1 MRSRWHISAAA
12 ACVMRKRLA
21 LSLFFSLLAA
31 MPYAHSQTSTGDS
44 SQGQSTDCSDPQNAG
59 SAACGADLSQQGQ
72 FGLGNYGQAGNLGQ
86 AGERNVP
93 SGAPL
98 NTRTYSDLGNATTT
112 PNPNR
117 NLQPTTVPAPPEQLT
132 EFQKFVAGT
141 TGEVLPIFG
150 ASLFRN
156 VPSTFA
162 PVEQIPVTPDYIIG
176 PDDELRI
183 RIWGQVNFNANV
195 RVDRSGSV
203 YLPEVGAVHVAGL
216 PFSALDQHLRTE
228 IGRVYRNFDLTVDAG
243 QLRSIQIFVVGQAR
257 RPGSYT
263 VSSLSSLVNALFSS
277 GGPSTQGSLRHILL
291 KRQGKTITDF
301 DLYDLLVNG
310 DKSKDAQLL
319 PGDVIF
325 IPPTGPQVA
334 LTGSVRHPA
343 IYELHD
349 DGTTLQQLLADA
361 GGASTTASD
370 SRISI
375 ERTLNHQSR
384 EAMEVAFDM
393 AGLGTTLRDGDVL
406 RVLSIVPRYKKTVT
420 LRGNTANP
428 GHFAWHE
435 GMKLS
440 DLIPDR
446 DALITRDYYWRRAQ
460 LGLPT
465 PEFQPYV
472 SGPVQFQPSN
482 PIDLQSQQAYQQW
495 QMQNR
500 VQRLPNGQYV
510 FTTPSGQQ
518 GQNSSTSNPQKSPVN
533 QYPYAQGNVYLQ
545 GEQQYTILPPANGQ
559 QQQQQ
564 QQQPTDVTGTSA
576 PGTLGQQ
583 QYPDQIPSTNG
594 VLNPSQ
600 IASSGSL
607 AGRQAQV
614 ITQNTE
620 AAVRKNDVK
629 LSAPEIDWNYA
640 VIDRTDPVT
649 LKTTLIPFNLGKL
662 IMEHDPAQNLEL
674 QPDDV
679 ITVFSQADIRVPL
692 DQQTKFVRLE
702 GEFVNAGIYSVGP
715 NETLRQV
722 IIRAGGLAP
731 DAYLYGSEFHRES
744 TRVLQQQRI
753 DEYVQGLELEI
764 QRGAIAGVAS
774 SVSAQ
779 DVASANAAS
788 TASRELLYRLR
799 QLRATGRIVLQQ
811 VSPQSTSID
820 DLPDLSLE
828 DGDVFTVPPTPATV
842 NVVGAVYDQNSFMFV
857 PNRRVGDYL
866 KNAGGPGRDA
876 DKKHIFIIR
885 ADGSVVSKT
894 TPSGVWGNTFEASRM
909 NPGDTVVVPEK
920 TFRPTALRGLLDWS
934 QLFSQVALGVA
945 AISVI

>member
-1 MRSRWHISAAA
+1 
-12 ACVMRKRLA
+12 MRKRLA

-31 MPYAHSQTSTGDS
+31 MPYAHSQTSSSDS
-44 SQGQSTDCSDPQNAG
+44 SQGQNTDCSDPLNAMS
-59 SAACGADLSQQGQ
+59 SACSSDLSQQGQ
-72 FGLGNYGQAGNLGQ
+72 YGLGNYGQTGIGQ
-86 AGERNVP
+86 SGDRNVP
-93 SGAPL
+93 SGAPF
-98 NTRTYSDLGNATTT
+98 NTRTYSDLGNPTTANQ
-112 PNPNR
+112 NPNR
-117 NLQPTTVPAPPEQLT
+117 NLQPTTIPAPPEPLT
-132 EFQKFVAGT
+132 DFQKFVAGT

-183 RIWGQVNFNANV
+183 RVWGQVNFNADV

-203 YLPEVGAVHVAGL
+203 YLPQVGAIHVAGL
-216 PFSALDQHLRTE
+216 PFSALDQHLRSE

-243 QLRSIQIFVVGQAR
+243 QLRSIQVFVVGQAR

-291 KRQGKTITDF
+291 KRQGKTVTDF

-325 IPPTGPQVA
+325 IPPAGPQVA

-343 IYELHD
+343 IYELRD

-375 ERTLNHQSR
+375 ERIQNRQAR
-384 EAMEVAFDM
+384 EAMEVAFDPT
-393 AGLGTTLRDGDVL
+393 GLATTLRDGDVL

-446 DALITRDYYWRRAQ
+446 DSLVTRDYYWRRAQ

-465 PEFQPYV
+465 PEFQAYV
-472 SGPVQFQPSN
+472 AGPVQFQPSN

-510 FTTPSGQQ
+510 FVTPSGTQDQ
-518 GQNSSTSNPQKSPVN
+518 TGGSASNQQKSVVN

-545 GEQQYTILPPANGQ
+545 GEQQYTILPPTNGQ
-559 QQQQQ
+559 QQ
-564 QQQPTDVTGTSA
+564 PTGTSV
-576 PGTLGQQ
+576 PSTLGQPQ
-583 QYPDQIPSTNG
+583 SPDQTSSTNG

-600 IASSGSL
+600 MASSGSL
-607 AGRQAQV
+607 AGRQVQIV
-614 ITQNTE
+614 TQNT
-620 AAVRKNDVK
+620 AAAIRKNDVK

-662 IMEHDPAQNLEL
+662 IQDHDPAQNLEL

-679 ITVFSQADIRVPL
+679 ITIFSQADIRVPL
-692 DQQTKFVRLE
+692 DQQTKFIRLE
-702 GEFVNAGIYSVGP
+702 GEFVNSGIYSVRPG
-715 NETLRQV
+715 ETLRQV
-722 IIRAGGLAP
+722 ILRAGGLAP
-731 DAYLYGSEFHRES
+731 NAYLYGSEFNRES

-753 DEYVQGLELEI
+753 DEYVQNLELEI

-788 TASRELLYRLR
+788 TSSRELLYRLH
-799 QLRATGRIVLQQ
+799 QLRATGRIVLQ
-811 VSPQSTSID
+811 VNPNSSGIG
-820 DLPDLSLE
+820 DLPDLALE

-842 NVVGAVYDQNSFMFV
+842 NVVGAVYDQNSFMYL
-857 PNRRVGDYL
+857 PNHRVGDYL
-866 KNAGGPGRDA
+866 KTAGGPGRDA
-876 DKKHIFIIR
+876 DKKHMFIIR
-885 ADGSVVSKT
+885 ADGSVISRT
-894 TPSGVWGNTFEASRM
+894 TTSGVWGNTFEAARM

-920 TFRPTALRGLLDWS
+920 TFRPTALRGFLDWS

>member
-1 MRSRWHISAAA
+1 
-12 ACVMRKRLA
+12 MRKRLA
-21 LSLFFSLLAA
+21 LLFFFPLLAA
-31 MPYAHSQTSTGDS
+31 MPYAHSQTTS
-44 SQGQSTDCSDPQNAG
+44 SDPTQQQQSTDCSDPLNAMSASCG
-59 SAACGADLSQQGQ
+59 SDLSQQGQ
-72 FGLGNYGQAGNLGQ
+72 YGLGNYGQSGQ
-86 AGERNVP
+86 TGERNVP
-93 SGAPL
+93 AGAPL
-98 NTRTYSDLGNATTT
+98 NTRTYTDLGTPTTT
-112 PNPNR
+112 QNGNR
-117 NLQPTTVPAPPEQLT
+117 NLQPTTVPAPPEPLT

-183 RIWGQVNFNANV
+183 HIWGQVNFNANV

-203 YLPEVGAVHVAGL
+203 YLPQVGAIHVSGL

-277 GGPSTQGSLRHILL
+277 GGPSTQGSLRHILV

-301 DLYDLLVNG
+301 DLYDLLING
-310 DKSKDAQLL
+310 DKSKDVQLL

-325 IPPTGPQVA
+325 IPPAGLQVA
-334 LTGSVRHPA
+334 LTGSVRNPA
-343 IYELHD
+343 IYELRD
-349 DGTTLQQLLADA
+349 ASTTLQQLLTDA

-370 SRISI
+370 SRITI
-375 ERTLNHQSR
+375 ERTQNHQSR
-384 EAMEVAFDM
+384 EAMEVAFDT
-393 AGLGTTLRDGDVL
+393 AGLATTLHDGDVL
-406 RVLSIVPRYKKTVT
+406 RVLSIVPRYQKTIT

-472 SGPVQFQPSN
+472 SGPVQYQPSG
-482 PIDLQSQQAYQQW
+482 PIDLQSRQSYQQW
-495 QMQNR
+495 QLQNR
-500 VQRLPNGQYV
+500 MQKLPNGQWV
-510 FTTPSGQQ
+510 FINPDGSTTPAGQTGAQ
-518 GQNSSTSNPQKSPVN
+518 QKSQAN

-545 GEQQYTILPPANGQ
+545 GDQQYGILLPSNG
-559 QQQQQ
+559 QQ
-564 QQQPTDVTGTSA
+564 QQQPTDLGSVSGAGAQVQTQPQYPGQIQSSA
-576 PGTLGQQ
+576 PNT
-583 QYPDQIPSTNG
+583 
-594 VLNPSQ
+594 LNPSQ
-600 IASSGSL
+600 QASSASL
-607 AGRQAQV
+607 AGRQAQI

-620 AAVRKNDVK
+620 SAIRKNDVK

-649 LKTTLIPFNLGKL
+649 LKTSLIPFNLGKL
-662 IMEHDPAQNLEL
+662 VLEHDPSQNLTL
-674 QPDDV
+674 QPGDV
-679 ITVFSQADIRVPL
+679 VTVFSQADIRVPIA
-692 DQQTKFVRLE
+692 QQTKFVRLE
-702 GEFVNAGIYSVGP
+702 GEFVNSGIYSVLPG
-715 NETLRQV
+715 ETLHDL
-722 IIRAGGLAP
+722 IDRAGGLTP
-731 DAYLYGSEFHRES
+731 GAYLYGSEFTRES

-753 DEYVQGLELEI
+753 DEYVQNLELEI

-788 TASRELLYRLR
+788 VSSRELLYRLH
-799 QLRATGRIVLQQ
+799 QIRATGRIVMHLN
-811 VSPQSTSID
+811 PDSTGVDS
-820 DLPDLSLE
+820 LPNLSLE
-828 DGDVFTVPPTPATV
+828 DGDSFTVPPVPATV
-842 NVVGAVYDQNSFMFV
+842 NVVGAVYDQNSFMFTA
-857 PNRRVGDYL
+857 NRRVGDYL
-866 KNAGGPGRDA
+866 KVAGGPGRDA
-876 DKKHIFIIR
+876 DKKHMFIIR
-885 ADGSVVSKT
+885 ADGSVISRT
-894 TPSGVWGNTFEASRM
+894 TANGLWGNTFEAARM

-934 QLFSQVALGVA
+934 QLFSQLALGVA
-945 AISVI
+945 AVSVI

>member
-1 MRSRWHISAAA
+1 
-12 ACVMRKRLA
+12 MRKRLA
-21 LSLFFSLLAA
+21 LSIFLLLLAA
-31 MPYAHSQTSTGDS
+31 MPYAHSQTTTPGDS
-44 SQGQSTDCSDPQNAG
+44 TQGQSTDCSDPLNAM
-59 SAACGADLSQQGQ
+59 SSACGSDLSQQGQ
-72 FGLGNYGQAGNLGQ
+72 YGLGNYGQTGNYGQ
-86 AGERNVP
+86 SGERNVP
-93 SGAPL
+93 AGAPL
-98 NTRTYSDLGNATTT
+98 NTGTYTDLGNGTGA
-112 PNPNR
+112 NANR
-117 NLQPTTVPAPPEQLT
+117 NLQQPYTVPAPPEQLT

-150 ASLFRN
+150 ANLFRN

-162 PVEQIPVTPDYIIG
+162 PVQNIPVTPDYIIG

-183 RIWGQVNFNANV
+183 RIWGQVNFNADV
-195 RVDRSGSV
+195 RVDRSGTI
-203 YLPEVGAVHVAGL
+203 YLPQVGAIHVAGL
-216 PFSALDQHLRTE
+216 PFSALDKQLRSE
-228 IGRVYRNFDLTVDAG
+228 IGRVFRNFDLTVDAG

-263 VSSLSSLVNALFSS
+263 VSSLSTLVNALFSS

-301 DLYDLLVNG
+301 DLYDLLLNG
-310 DKSKDAQLL
+310 DKSKDTQLL

-343 IYELHD
+343 IYELRD
-349 DGTTLQQLLADA
+349 ESTTLQQLLTDA

-375 ERTLNHQSR
+375 ERIQNHQAR
-384 EAMEVAFDM
+384 EAMEVAFDT
-393 AGLGTTLRDGDVL
+393 AGLGTTLHDGDLL

-446 DALITRDYYWRRAQ
+446 DSLVTRDYYWRRAQ

-472 SGPVQFQPSN
+472 AGPVQFQPSN

-510 FTTPSGQQ
+510 FVTPSQTQ
-518 GQNSSTSNPQKSPVN
+518 GQPGSPSSPQKSPVN

-545 GEQQYTILPPANGQ
+545 GDQQYTILPPANGQ
-559 QQQQQ
+559 QQQT
-564 QQQPTDVTGTSA
+564 TDMSGTSA

-583 QYPDQIPSTNG
+583 QSSDQTSSTNG
-594 VLNPSQ
+594 VLSPSQ
-600 IASSGSL
+600 MASSGSL
-607 AGRQAQV
+607 AGRQTRIV
-614 ITQNTE
+614 TQNTE

-662 IMEHDPAQNLEL
+662 ILEHDPSQNLEL

-692 DQQTKFVRLE
+692 AQQTKFVRLE
-702 GEFVNAGIYSVGP
+702 GEFVNSGIYSVRPG
-715 NETLRQV
+715 ETLHQV
-722 IIRAGGLAP
+722 IARAGGLTP
-731 DAYLYGSEFHRES
+731 IAYLYGSEFTRES

-753 DEYVQGLELEI
+753 DEYVQNLELEI

-788 TASRELLYRLR
+788 TSSTELLNRLH
-799 QLRATGRIVLQQ
+799 QLRATGRIVLQ
-811 VSPQSTSID
+811 VSPNSTGID

-828 DGDVFTVPPTPATV
+828 DGDSFTVPPTPATV
-842 NVVGAVYDQNSFMFV
+842 NVVGAVYDQNSFMFI

-866 KNAGGPGRDA
+866 KTAGGPGRDA
-876 DKKHIFIIR
+876 DKKHMFIIR
-885 ADGSVVSKT
+885 ADGSVISKT
-894 TPSGVWGNTFEASRM
+894 TASGVWGNTFESARM
-909 NPGDTVVVPEK
+909 NPGDTVIVPEK

-934 QLFSQVALGVA
+934 QLFSQLALGVA

>member
-1 MRSRWHISAAA
+1 
-12 ACVMRKRLA
+12 MRKRLA

-31 MPYAHSQTSTGDS
+31 MPYAHSQTSSSDS
-44 SQGQSTDCSDPQNAG
+44 SQGQNTDCSDPLNAMS
-59 SAACGADLSQQGQ
+59 SACSSDLSQQGQ
-72 FGLGNYGQAGNLGQ
+72 YGLGNYGQTGIGQ
-86 AGERNVP
+86 SGDRNVP
-93 SGAPL
+93 SGAPF
-98 NTRTYSDLGNATTT
+98 NTRTYSDLGNPTTANQ
-112 PNPNR
+112 NPNR
-117 NLQPTTVPAPPEQLT
+117 NLQPTTIPAPPEPLT
-132 EFQKFVAGT
+132 DFQKFVAGT

-183 RIWGQVNFNANV
+183 RVWGQVNFNADV

-203 YLPEVGAVHVAGL
+203 YLPQVGAIHVAGL
-216 PFSALDQHLRTE
+216 PFSALDQHLRSE

-243 QLRSIQIFVVGQAR
+243 QLRSIQVFVVGQAR

-291 KRQGKTITDF
+291 KRQGKTVTDF

-325 IPPTGPQVA
+325 ILPAGPQVA
-334 LTGSVRHPA
+334 WTGSVRHPA
-343 IYELHD
+343 IYELRD

-375 ERTLNHQSR
+375 ERIQNRQAR
-384 EAMEVAFDM
+384 EAMEVAFDPT
-393 AGLGTTLRDGDVL
+393 GLATTLRDGDVL

-446 DALITRDYYWRRAQ
+446 DSLVTRDYYWRRAQ

-465 PEFQPYV
+465 PEFQAYV
-472 SGPVQFQPSN
+472 AGPVQFQPSN

-510 FTTPSGQQ
+510 FVTPSGTQDQ
-518 GQNSSTSNPQKSPVN
+518 TGGSASNQQKSVVN

-545 GEQQYTILPPANGQ
+545 GEQQYTILPPTNGQ
-559 QQQQQ
+559 QQ
-564 QQQPTDVTGTSA
+564 PTGTSV
-576 PGTLGQQ
+576 PSTLGQPQ
-583 QYPDQIPSTNG
+583 SPDQTSSTNG

-600 IASSGSL
+600 MASSGSL
-607 AGRQAQV
+607 AGRQVQIV
-614 ITQNTE
+614 TQNT
-620 AAVRKNDVK
+620 AAAIRKNDVK

-662 IMEHDPAQNLEL
+662 IQDHDPAQNLEL

-679 ITVFSQADIRVPL
+679 ITIFSQADIRVPL
-692 DQQTKFVRLE
+692 DQQTKFIRLE
-702 GEFVNAGIYSVGP
+702 GEFVNSGIYSVRPG
-715 NETLRQV
+715 ETLRQV
-722 IIRAGGLAP
+722 ILRAGGLAP
-731 DAYLYGSEFHRES
+731 NAYLYGSEFNRES

-753 DEYVQGLELEI
+753 DEYVQNLELEI

-788 TASRELLYRLR
+788 TSSRELLYRLH
-799 QLRATGRIVLQQ
+799 QLRATGRIVLQ
-811 VSPQSTSID
+811 VNPNSSGIG
-820 DLPDLSLE
+820 DLPDLALE

-842 NVVGAVYDQNSFMFV
+842 NVVGAVYDQNSFMYL
-857 PNRRVGDYL
+857 PNHRVGDYL
-866 KNAGGPGRDA
+866 KTAGGPGRDA
-876 DKKHIFIIR
+876 DKKHMFIIR
-885 ADGSVVSKT
+885 ADGSVISRT
-894 TPSGVWGNTFEASRM
+894 TTSGVWGNTFEAARM

-920 TFRPTALRGLLDWS
+920 TFRPTALRGFLDWS

>member
-1 MRSRWHISAAA
+1 
-12 ACVMRKRLA
+12 MRKRLA
-21 LSLFFSLLAA
+21 LSFFLSLLAA
-31 MPYAHSQTSTGDS
+31 MPYAFSQSSSMTGTT
-44 SQGQSTDCSDPQNAG
+44 GQSQSSDCSDPMNAMSPSCSSDQSG
-59 SAACGADLSQQGQ
+59 QYGLNNYAPAGVTGQG
-72 FGLGNYGQAGNLGQ
+72 
-86 AGERNVP
+86 GESNVP
-93 SGAPL
+93 PGAML
-98 NTRTYSDLGNATTT
+98 NTRNYSDLGTSTNGLNKNY
-112 PNPNR
+112 NPY
-117 NLQPTTVPAPPEQLT
+117 PSTVPAPPEQLT

-150 ASLFRN
+150 ADLFRN

-162 PVEQIPVTPDYIIG
+162 PVEQIPVTPDYIVG

-183 RIWGQVNFNANV
+183 RVWGQVNFNADV

-203 YLPEVGAVHVAGL
+203 YLPQVGAIHVAGL
-216 PFSALDQHLRTE
+216 KFSELEPHIRTE

-243 QLRSIQIFVVGQAR
+243 QLRSIQVFVVGQAR

-263 VSSLSSLVNALFSS
+263 ISSLSTLVNALFAS

-291 KRQGKTITDF
+291 KRGGNTVTDF

-325 IPPTGPQVA
+325 IPPAGPQVA

-343 IYELHD
+343 IYELRD
-349 DGTTLQQLLADA
+349 DNTTLRQLLADA

-375 ERTLNHQSR
+375 ERIQEHHAR
-384 EAMEVAFDM
+384 EAMEVAFD
-393 AGLGTTLRDGDVL
+393 ATGLGTTLRDGDVL
-406 RVLSIVPRYKKTVT
+406 RVLSVVPRYQKTIT

-472 SGPVQFQPSN
+472 AGPVQYQPSQA
-482 PIDLQSQQAYQQW
+482 IDLQSRQAYQQW

-510 FTTPSGQQ
+510 FVNPDQNQPGQSP
-518 GQNSSTSNPQKSPVN
+518 GPNKSAVN
-533 QYPYAQGNVYLQ
+533 EYPYAQGNVYLQ
-545 GEQQYTILPPANGQ
+545 GDQQYTILPPANGQ
-559 QQQQQ
+559 QPQQSDANGANGTTVLG
-564 QQQPTDVTGTSA
+564 QQPTLNS
-576 PGTLGQQ
+576 P
-583 QYPDQIPSTNG
+583 YSSTQPG

-600 IASSGSL
+600 LASSGSL
-607 AGRQAQV
+607 AGRQAQIV
-614 ITQNTE
+614 TENTA

-640 VIDRTDPVT
+640 VIERMDPVT
-649 LKTTLIPFNLGKL
+649 LKTSLIPFNLGKL
-662 IMEHDPAQNLEL
+662 VMEHDPSQNLPL
-674 QPDDV
+674 QPGDV
-679 ITVFSQADIRVPL
+679 VTVFSQADIRVPVT
-692 DQQTKFVRLE
+692 QQTKFVRLE
-702 GEFVNAGIYSVGP
+702 GEFVNAGIYSVEPG
-715 NETLRQV
+715 ETLRHLV
-722 IIRAGGLAP
+722 ARAGGFAP
-731 DAYLYGSEFHRES
+731 NAYLYGSEFTRES

-753 DEYVQGLELEI
+753 DEYVQSLELDI

-779 DVASANAAS
+779 DVASANAAATS
-788 TASRELLYRLR
+788 SRELLNRLH
-799 QLRATGRIVLQQ
+799 QLRATGRIVLQIKPD
-811 VSPQSTSID
+811 SAGLDSI
-820 DLPDLSLE
+820 PDVSLE
-828 DGDVFTVPPTPATV
+828 DGDVFTVPPRPATV
-842 NVVGAVYDQNSFMFV
+842 NVVGAVYDQNSFMYA
-857 PNRRVGDYL
+857 PKRRVGDYL
-866 KNAGGPGRDA
+866 KMAGGPGRDA

-894 TPSGVWGNTFEASRM
+894 TTNGVWGNNFEAAQM
-909 NPGDTVVVPEK
+909 NPGDTVIVPEK

-934 QLFSQVALGVA
+934 QLFSQLALGVA

>member
-1 MRSRWHISAAA
+1 M
-12 ACVMRKRLA
+12 
-21 LSLFFSLLAA
+21 
-31 MPYAHSQTSTGDS
+31 TGTT
-44 SQGQSTDCSDPQNAG
+44 GQSQSSDCSDPMNAMSPSCSSDQSG
-59 SAACGADLSQQGQ
+59 QYGLNNYAPAGVTGQG
-72 FGLGNYGQAGNLGQ
+72 
-86 AGERNVP
+86 GESNVP
-93 SGAPL
+93 PGAML
-98 NTRTYSDLGNATTT
+98 NTRNYSDLGTSTNGLNKNY
-112 PNPNR
+112 NPY
-117 NLQPTTVPAPPEQLT
+117 PSTVPAPPEQLT

-150 ASLFRN
+150 ADLFRN

-162 PVEQIPVTPDYIIG
+162 PVEQIPVTPDYIVG

-183 RIWGQVNFNANV
+183 RVWGQVNFNADV

-203 YLPEVGAVHVAGL
+203 YLPQVGAIHVAGL
-216 PFSALDQHLRTE
+216 KFSELEPHIRTE

-243 QLRSIQIFVVGQAR
+243 QLRSIQVFVVGQAR

-263 VSSLSSLVNALFSS
+263 ISSLSTLVNALFAS

-291 KRQGKTITDF
+291 KRGGNTVTDF

-325 IPPTGPQVA
+325 IPPAGPQVA

-343 IYELHD
+343 IYELRD
-349 DGTTLQQLLADA
+349 DNTTLRQLLADA

-375 ERTLNHQSR
+375 ERIQEHHAR
-384 EAMEVAFDM
+384 EAMEVAFD
-393 AGLGTTLRDGDVL
+393 ATGLGTTLRDGDVL
-406 RVLSIVPRYKKTVT
+406 RVLSVVPRYQKTIT

-472 SGPVQFQPSN
+472 AGPVQYQPSQA
-482 PIDLQSQQAYQQW
+482 IDLQSRQAYQQW

-510 FTTPSGQQ
+510 FVNPDQNQPGGLSA
-518 GQNSSTSNPQKSPVN
+518 GQNKSAVN
-533 QYPYAQGNVYLQ
+533 EYPYAQGNVYLQ
-545 GEQQYTILPPANGQ
+545 GDQQYTILPPANGQ
-559 QQQQQ
+559 QPQQSDANGANGTTVLG
-564 QQQPTDVTGTSA
+564 QQPTLNS
-576 PGTLGQQ
+576 P
-583 QYPDQIPSTNG
+583 YSSTQPG

-600 IASSGSL
+600 LASSGSL
-607 AGRQAQV
+607 AGRQAQIV
-614 ITQNTE
+614 TENTA

-640 VIDRTDPVT
+640 VIERMDPVT
-649 LKTTLIPFNLGKL
+649 LKTSLIPFNLGKL
-662 IMEHDPAQNLEL
+662 VMEHDPSQNLPL
-674 QPDDV
+674 QPGDV
-679 ITVFSQADIRVPL
+679 VTVFSQADIRVPVT
-692 DQQTKFVRLE
+692 QQTKFVRLE
-702 GEFVNAGIYSVGP
+702 GEFVNAGIYSVEPG
-715 NETLRQV
+715 ETLRHLV
-722 IIRAGGLAP
+722 ARAGGFAP
-731 DAYLYGSEFHRES
+731 NAYLYGSEFTRES

-753 DEYVQGLELEI
+753 DEYVQSLELDI

-779 DVASANAAS
+779 DVASANAAATS
-788 TASRELLYRLR
+788 SRELLNRLH
-799 QLRATGRIVLQQ
+799 QLRATGRIVLQIKPD
-811 VSPQSTSID
+811 SAGLDSI
-820 DLPDLSLE
+820 PDVSLE
-828 DGDVFTVPPTPATV
+828 DGDVFTVPPRPATV
-842 NVVGAVYDQNSFMFV
+842 NVVGAVYDQNSFMYA
-857 PNRRVGDYL
+857 PKRRVGDYL
-866 KNAGGPGRDA
+866 KMAGGPGRDA

-894 TPSGVWGNTFEASRM
+894 TTNGVWGNNFEAAQM
-909 NPGDTVVVPEK
+909 NPGDTVIVPEK

-934 QLFSQVALGVA
+934 QLFSQLALGVA

>member
-1 MRSRWHISAAA
+1 
-12 ACVMRKRLA
+12 MRKRLA
-21 LSLFFSLLAA
+21 LSLFSLLLAA
-31 MPYAHSQTSTGDS
+31 MPYAHSQATTGESTQ
-44 SQGQSTDCSDPQNAG
+44 QGQSVDCSDPMNAM
-59 SAACGADLSQQGQ
+59 SSACGSDLSQQGQ
-72 FGLGNYGQAGNLGQ
+72 YGLGNYGQTGQ
-86 AGERNVP
+86 TGERNVP
-93 SGAPL
+93 AGAPL
-98 NTRTYSDLGNATTT
+98 NTRTYTDLGNANN
-112 PNPNR
+112 PNLAANR
-117 NLQPTTVPAPPEQLT
+117 NLQPATIPLPPEQLT

-141 TGEVLPIFG
+141 TGEILPIFG
-150 ASLFRN
+150 ANLFRN

-183 RIWGQVNFNANV
+183 RVWGQVNFNADV
-195 RVDRSGSV
+195 RVDRSGSI
-203 YLPEVGAVHVAGL
+203 YLPQIGAIHVAGL
-216 PFSALDQHLRTE
+216 PFSSLEQHVRTE

-243 QLRSIQIFVVGQAR
+243 QLRSIQVFVVGQAR

-263 VSSLSSLVNALFSS
+263 VSSLSSLVNALFAS

-291 KRQGKTITDF
+291 KRQGKTVTDF
-301 DLYDLLVNG
+301 DLYDLLING

-343 IYELHD
+343 IYELR
-349 DGTTLQQLLADA
+349 DGGETVQQLLADA
-361 GGASTTASD
+361 GGASTTASE

-375 ERTLNHQSR
+375 ERIVDHQAR
-384 EAMEVAFDM
+384 EAMEIAFDA
-393 AGLGTTLRDGDVL
+393 AGLGTALRDGDLL
-406 RVLSIVPRYKKTVT
+406 RVISIVPRYQKTVT

-472 SGPVQFQPSN
+472 AGPVQYQPNNS
-482 PIDLQSQQAYQQW
+482 IDLQSRQAYQQW
-495 QMQNR
+495 QLQNR

-510 FTTPSGQQ
+510 FVNPEG
-518 GQNSSTSNPQKSPVN
+518 SSSPYGPPANQQKSVVN

-545 GEQQYTILPPANGQ
+545 GEQQYTVLPPANGQ
-559 QQQQQ
+559 QQQ
-564 QQQPTDVTGTSA
+564 PTDQSGISLTN
-576 PGTLGQQ
+576 GQIQ
-583 QYPDQIPSTNG
+583 GQISGQTATTQPG

-600 IASSGSL
+600 MATTGSL
-607 AGRQAQV
+607 AGRENQLV
-614 ITQNTE
+614 TENTE
-620 AAVRKNDVK
+620 AAVKKNDVK

-662 IMEHDPAQNLEL
+662 VLEHDPSQNLTLE
-674 QPDDV
+674 PGDV
-679 ITVFSQADIRVPL
+679 VTVFSQADFRVPVT
-692 DQQTKFVRLE
+692 QQTKFVRLE
-702 GEFVNAGIYSVGP
+702 GEFINSGIYSVRPG
-715 NETLRQV
+715 ETLRQLIV
-722 IIRAGGLAP
+722 RAGGLAP
-731 DAYLYGSEFHRES
+731 DAYLYGSDFTRES
-744 TRVLQQQRI
+744 TRALQQQRI
-753 DEYVQGLELEI
+753 DEYVQNLELEI

-774 SVSAQ
+774 SVNAQ
-779 DVASANAAS
+779 DVAAANAAS
-788 TASRELLYRLR
+788 TSSRELLNRLH
-799 QLRATGRIVLQQ
+799 QLRATGRIVLKI
-811 VSPQSTSID
+811 SPDATGLDSI
-820 DLPDLSLE
+820 PDLSLE
-828 DGDVFTVPPTPATV
+828 DGDAFTVPPTPATV
-842 NVVGAVYDQNSFMFV
+842 NVVGAVYDQNSFLFE
-857 PNRRVGDYL
+857 PNHRVGDYL
-866 KNAGGPGRDA
+866 KTAGGPGRDA

-885 ADGSVVSKT
+885 ADGSVISKT
-894 TPSGVWGNTFEASRM
+894 TASGVWGNTFESAHM

-920 TFRPTALRGLLDWS
+920 TFRPTALRGFLDWS
-934 QLFSQVALGVA
+934 QLFSQLALGVA

>member
-1 MRSRWHISAAA
+1 
-12 ACVMRKRLA
+12 MRKRLA
-21 LSLFFSLLAA
+21 FLLFFPLLAA
-31 MPYAHSQTSTGDS
+31 LPHAHSQLTTNDQ
-44 SQGQSTDCSDPQNAG
+44 SQQQQNVDCSDPTNAM
-59 SAACGADLSQQGQ
+59 SSACGSDLSQQGQ
-72 FGLGNYGQAGNLGQ
+72 FGLGNYGQTGLGQ
-86 AGERNVP
+86 TGERNVP

-98 NTRTYSDLGNATTT
+98 NTRTYSDLGAATTT
-112 PNPNR
+112 PNQNR
-117 NLQPTTVPAPPEQLT
+117 NLQPQTIPAPPEPLT

-176 PDDELRI
+176 PDDVLRI
-183 RIWGQVNFNANV
+183 RIWGQVNFNADV
-195 RVDRSGSV
+195 RVDRSGNV
-203 YLPEVGAVHVAGL
+203 YLPQVGAVHVAGL
-216 PFSALDQHLRTE
+216 PFSALDQHLRSE
-228 IGRVYRNFDLTVDAG
+228 IGRVFRNFDLTVDAG
-243 QLRSIQIFVVGQAR
+243 QLRSIQIFVTGQAR

-263 VSSLSSLVNALFSS
+263 VSSLASLVNALFSS

-325 IPPTGPQVA
+325 IPPAGPQVA
-334 LTGSVRHPA
+334 LTGSVRRSA
-343 IYELHD
+343 IYELRD
-349 DGTTLQQLLADA
+349 DNTTIQQLLADA
-361 GGASTTASD
+361 GGASTTASG

-375 ERTLNHQSR
+375 ERIQNHQAR
-384 EAMEVAFDM
+384 EAMEVAFDPT
-393 AGLGTTLRDGDVL
+393 GLATTLRDGDVL
-406 RVLSIVPRYKKTVT
+406 RVLSIVPRYQKTVT

-428 GHFAWHE
+428 GHFSWHE

-472 SGPVQFQPSN
+472 AGPVQYQPSES
-482 PIDLQSQQAYQQW
+482 IDLQSRQAYQQW
-495 QMQNR
+495 QLQNR
-500 VQRLPNGQYV
+500 MQRLPNGQYV
-510 FTTPSGQQ
+510 FINPDQSQ
-518 GQNSSTSNPQKSPVN
+518 GQGGQSPNQQKSPVN

-545 GEQQYTILPPANGQ
+545 GDQQYGILLPSNG
-559 QQQQQ
+559 QQ
-564 QQQPTDVTGTSA
+564 QQQPTDLSSLSGTGA
-576 PGTLGQQ
+576 AQQ
-583 QYPDQIPSTNG
+583 QPQPQYPGQISSTVPNT
-594 VLNPSQ
+594 LNPSQ
-600 IASSGSL
+600 MGTTGSL
-607 AGRQAQV
+607 AGRQAQI

-620 AAVRKNDVK
+620 SAFRKNDVK

-649 LKTTLIPFNLGKL
+649 LKASLIPFNLGKL
-662 IMEHDPAQNLEL
+662 VLEHDSSQNLEL
-674 QPDDV
+674 QPGDV

-692 DQQTKFVRLE
+692 TQQTKFVRLE
-702 GEFVNAGIYSVGP
+702 GEFVNSGIYSVRPG
-715 NETLRQV
+715 ETLRQLIV
-722 IIRAGGLAP
+722 RAGGLASN
-731 DAYLYGSEFHRES
+731 AYLYGSEFTRES

-753 DEYVQGLELEI
+753 DEYVQNLELEI

-774 SVSAQ
+774 AVSAQ

-788 TASRELLYRLR
+788 TSSRELLYRLH
-799 QLRATGRIVLQQ
+799 QLRATGRIVLH
-811 VSPQSTSID
+811 VSPDSTGIES
-820 DLPDLSLE
+820 LPDLSLE
-828 DGDVFTVPPTPATV
+828 DGDVFTIPPAPATV
-842 NVVGAVYDQNSFMFV
+842 NVVGAVYDQNSFMFT

-866 KNAGGPGRDA
+866 KIAGGPGRDA
-876 DKKHIFIIR
+876 DKKHMFIIR
-885 ADGSVVSKT
+885 ADGSVISKT
-894 TPSGVWGNTFEASRM
+894 TASGLWGNNFESARI

-934 QLFSQVALGVA
+934 QLFSQLALGVA
-945 AISVI
+945 AVSVI

>member
-1 MRSRWHISAAA
+1 
-12 ACVMRKRLA
+12 MRKRLA

-31 MPYAHSQTSTGDS
+31 MPYAHSQISTGDTTQ
-44 SQGQSTDCSDPQNAG
+44 SQNTDCSDPANAM
-59 SAACGADLSQQGQ
+59 SAACGSNLNMQGQ
-72 FGLGNYGQAGNLGQ
+72 YGLGNYGQQGYGQ
-86 AGERNVP
+86 TGERNVP
-93 SGAPL
+93 AGAPL
-98 NTRTYSDLGNATTT
+98 NTRTYTDLGNAT
-112 PNPNR
+112 NPYANANR
-117 NLQPTTVPAPPEQLT
+117 YPLPSTVPAPPEPLT

-150 ASLFRN
+150 ADLFRN

-183 RIWGQVNFNANV
+183 RVWGQVNFNADV

-203 YLPEVGAVHVAGL
+203 YLPQVGAVHVAGL
-216 PFSALDQHLRTE
+216 PFSALKEHLRSE

-277 GGPSTQGSLRHILL
+277 GGPSAQGSLRHILL

-301 DLYDLLVNG
+301 DLYDLLING

-325 IPPTGPQVA
+325 IPPAGPQVA
-334 LTGSVRHPA
+334 LTGSVRHSA
-343 IYELHD
+343 IYELRD
-349 DGTTLQQLLADA
+349 DNTTLQQLLAAA

-375 ERTLNHQSR
+375 ERIQDHHAR
-384 EAMEVAFDM
+384 EAMEVAFDQT
-393 AGLGTTLRDGDVL
+393 GLATTLRDGDVL
-406 RVLSIVPRYKKTVT
+406 RVLSIVPRYQKTVT

-472 SGPVQFQPSN
+472 SGPVQYQPSTS
-482 PIDLQSQQAYQQW
+482 IDLQSRQAYQQW
-495 QMQNR
+495 QLQNR
-500 VQRLPNGQYV
+500 IQRLPNGQYV
-510 FTTPSGQQ
+510 FVNPQGSQEQSGQSATRQ
-518 GQNSSTSNPQKSPVN
+518 QNSPVN

-545 GEQQYTILPPANGQ
+545 GEQQYTVLPSQNGQ
-559 QQQQQ
+559 QQQQN
-564 QQQPTDVTGTSA
+564 TDMSGTSV
-576 PGTLGQQ
+576 PGASNQQ
-583 QYPDQIPSTNG
+583 TSPDQTQTNPG

-600 IASSGSL
+600 MPSTGSL
-607 AGRQAQV
+607 AGRQAQI

-620 AAVRKNDVK
+620 SAIRKNDVK

-649 LKTTLIPFNLGKL
+649 LKTSLIPFNLGKL
-662 IMEHDPAQNLEL
+662 VMEHDPSQNLTLE
-674 QPDDV
+674 PGDV
-679 ITVFSQADIRVPL
+679 VTVFSQADIRVPVA
-692 DQQTKFVRLE
+692 QQTKFVRLE
-702 GEFVNAGIYSVGP
+702 GEFVNSGIYSVQPG
-715 NETLRQV
+715 ETLRQLIV
-722 IIRAGGLAP
+722 RAGGLAP
-731 DAYLYGSEFHRES
+731 GAYLYGSAFTRES

-753 DEYVQGLELEI
+753 DEYVQNLELEI

-774 SVSAQ
+774 SVNAQ
-779 DVASANAAS
+779 DVAAANAAS
-788 TASRELLYRLR
+788 TSSRELLYRLR
-799 QLRATGRIVLQQ
+799 QLRATGRIVLHLNPDS
-811 VSPQSTSID
+811 VGINS
-820 DLPDLSLE
+820 LPDLSLE
-828 DGDVFTVPPTPATV
+828 DGDVFIVPPAPATV
-842 NVVGAVYDQNSFMFV
+842 NVVGAVYDQNSFLYL
-857 PNRRVGDYL
+857 PDHRVGDYL
-866 KNAGGPGRDA
+866 KTAGGPGRDA
-876 DKKHIFIIR
+876 DKKHMFIIR
-885 ADGSVVSKT
+885 ADGSVISKT
-894 TPSGVWGNTFEASRM
+894 TTSGVWGNTFEAAHM

-934 QLFSQVALGVA
+934 QLFSQLALGVA
-945 AISVI
+945 AVSVI

>member
-1 MRSRWHISAAA
+1 
-12 ACVMRKRLA
+12 MRKRLA
-21 LSLFFSLLAA
+21 LSIFMLLLAA
-31 MPYAHSQTSTGDS
+31 MPYAHSQTTPTGDS
-44 SQGQSTDCSDPQNAG
+44 TQGQSTDCSDPLNAM
-59 SAACGADLSQQGQ
+59 SSACGSDLSQQGQ
-72 FGLGNYGQAGNLGQ
+72 FGLGNYGQTGNFGQ

-93 SGAPL
+93 AGAPL
-98 NTRTYSDLGNATTT
+98 NTGTYTDLGNGTGA
-112 PNPNR
+112 NANR
-117 NLQPTTVPAPPEQLT
+117 NLQPSTVPAPPEQLT

-150 ASLFRN
+150 ANLFRN

-162 PVEQIPVTPDYIIG
+162 PVDHIPVTPDYVIG

-183 RIWGQVNFNANV
+183 RIWGQVNFNADV
-195 RVDRSGSV
+195 RVDRSGTI
-203 YLPEVGAVHVAGL
+203 YLPQVGAIHVAGL
-216 PFSALDQHLRTE
+216 PFSALDKQLRSG
-228 IGRVYRNFDLTVDAG
+228 IGRVFRNFDLTVDAG

-263 VSSLSSLVNALFSS
+263 VSSLSTLVNALFSS

-310 DKSKDAQLL
+310 DKSKDVPLL

-325 IPPTGPQVA
+325 IPPAGPQVA

-343 IYELHD
+343 IYELLD
-349 DGTTLQQLLADA
+349 EGTTLQQLLTDA
-361 GGASTTASD
+361 GGASTTASG

-375 ERTLNHQSR
+375 ERIQNHEAR
-384 EAMEVAFDM
+384 EAMEVAFDT
-393 AGLGTTLRDGDVL
+393 AGLGTTLRDGDLL

-446 DALITRDYYWRRAQ
+446 DSLVTRDYYWRRAQ

-510 FTTPSGQQ
+510 FVTPNQTQ
-518 GQNSSTSNPQKSPVN
+518 GQPGSPSSPQKSPVN

-545 GEQQYTILPPANGQ
+545 GDQQYTILPPANGQ
-559 QQQQQ
+559 QQQT
-564 QQQPTDVTGTSA
+564 TDMTGTSA
-576 PGTLGQQ
+576 PGALGQQ
-583 QYPDQIPSTNG
+583 QSSDQTSSTNG

-600 IASSGSL
+600 LASNGSL
-607 AGRQAQV
+607 AGRQTRIV
-614 ITQNTE
+614 TQNTE

-662 IMEHDPAQNLEL
+662 ILEHDLSQNLEL

-692 DQQTKFVRLE
+692 AQQTKFVRLE
-702 GEFVNAGIYSVGP
+702 GEFLNSGIYSVRPG
-715 NETLRQV
+715 ETLRQV
-722 IIRAGGLAP
+722 ITRAGGLTAS
-731 DAYLYGSEFHRES
+731 AYLYGSEFTRES

-753 DEYVQGLELEI
+753 DEYVQNLELEI

-788 TASRELLYRLR
+788 TSSRELLNRLH
-799 QLRATGRIVLQQ
+799 QLRATGRIVLQ
-811 VSPQSTSID
+811 VNPASTGID

-828 DGDVFTVPPTPATV
+828 DGDTFTVPPTPATV
-842 NVVGAVYDQNSFMFV
+842 NVVGAVYDQNSFMFI

-866 KNAGGPGRDA
+866 KTAGGPGRDA
-876 DKKHIFIIR
+876 DKKHMFIIR
-885 ADGSVVSKT
+885 ADGSVISKT
-894 TPSGVWGNTFEASRM
+894 TASGVWGNTFESAHM
-909 NPGDTVVVPEK
+909 NPGDTVIVPEK

-934 QLFSQVALGVA
+934 QLFSQLALGVA

>member
-1 MRSRWHISAAA
+1 M
-12 ACVMRKRLA
+12 
-21 LSLFFSLLAA
+21 
-31 MPYAHSQTSTGDS
+31 TGTT
-44 SQGQSTDCSDPQNAG
+44 GQSQSSDCSDPMNAMSPSCSSDQSG
-59 SAACGADLSQQGQ
+59 QYGLNNYAPAGVTGQG
-72 FGLGNYGQAGNLGQ
+72 
-86 AGERNVP
+86 GESNVP
-93 SGAPL
+93 PGAML
-98 NTRTYSDLGNATTT
+98 NTRNYSDLGTSTNGLNKNY
-112 PNPNR
+112 NPY
-117 NLQPTTVPAPPEQLT
+117 PSTVPAPPEQLT

-150 ASLFRN
+150 ADLFRN

-162 PVEQIPVTPDYIIG
+162 PVEQIPVTPDYIVG

-183 RIWGQVNFNANV
+183 RVWGQVNFNADV

-203 YLPEVGAVHVAGL
+203 YLPQVGAIHVAGL
-216 PFSALDQHLRTE
+216 KFSELEPHIRTE

-243 QLRSIQIFVVGQAR
+243 QLRSIQVFVVGQAR

-263 VSSLSSLVNALFSS
+263 ISSLSTLVNALFAS

-291 KRQGKTITDF
+291 KRGGNTVTDF

-325 IPPTGPQVA
+325 IPPAGPQVA

-343 IYELHD
+343 IYELRD
-349 DGTTLQQLLADA
+349 DNTTLRQLLADA

-375 ERTLNHQSR
+375 ERIQEHHAR
-384 EAMEVAFDM
+384 EAMEVAFD
-393 AGLGTTLRDGDVL
+393 ATGLGTTLRDGDVL
-406 RVLSIVPRYKKTVT
+406 RVLSVVPRYQKTIT

-472 SGPVQFQPSN
+472 AGPVQYQPSQA
-482 PIDLQSQQAYQQW
+482 IDLQSRQAYQQW

-510 FTTPSGQQ
+510 FVNPDQNQPGQSP
-518 GQNSSTSNPQKSPVN
+518 GPNKSAVN
-533 QYPYAQGNVYLQ
+533 EYPYAQGNVYLQ
-545 GEQQYTILPPANGQ
+545 GDQQYTILPPANGQ
-559 QQQQQ
+559 QPQQSDANGANGTTVLG
-564 QQQPTDVTGTSA
+564 QQPTLNS
-576 PGTLGQQ
+576 P
-583 QYPDQIPSTNG
+583 YSSTQPG

-600 IASSGSL
+600 LASSGSL
-607 AGRQAQV
+607 AGRQAQIV
-614 ITQNTE
+614 TENTA

-640 VIDRTDPVT
+640 VIERMDPVT
-649 LKTTLIPFNLGKL
+649 LKTSLIPFNLGKL
-662 IMEHDPAQNLEL
+662 VMEHDPSQNLPL
-674 QPDDV
+674 QPGDV
-679 ITVFSQADIRVPL
+679 VTVFSQADIRVPVT
-692 DQQTKFVRLE
+692 QQTKFVRLE
-702 GEFVNAGIYSVGP
+702 GEFVNAGIYSVEPG
-715 NETLRQV
+715 ETLRHLV
-722 IIRAGGLAP
+722 ARAGGFAP
-731 DAYLYGSEFHRES
+731 NAYLYGSEFTRES

-753 DEYVQGLELEI
+753 DEYVQSLELDI

-779 DVASANAAS
+779 DVASANAAATS
-788 TASRELLYRLR
+788 SRELLNRLH
-799 QLRATGRIVLQQ
+799 QLRATGRIVLQIKPD
-811 VSPQSTSID
+811 SAGLDSI
-820 DLPDLSLE
+820 PDVSLE
-828 DGDVFTVPPTPATV
+828 DGDVFTVPPRPATV
-842 NVVGAVYDQNSFMFV
+842 NVVGAVYDQNSFMYA
-857 PNRRVGDYL
+857 PKRRVGDYL
-866 KNAGGPGRDA
+866 KMAGGPGRDA

-894 TPSGVWGNTFEASRM
+894 TTNGVWGNNFEAAQM
-909 NPGDTVVVPEK
+909 NPGDTVIVPEK

-934 QLFSQVALGVA
+934 QLFSQLALGVA

>member
-1 MRSRWHISAAA
+1 
-12 ACVMRKRLA
+12 MRKRLA

-31 MPYAHSQTSTGDS
+31 VPHAHSQITSGEPTQD
-44 SQGQSTDCSDPQNAG
+44 QGESATDCSDPVNAM
-59 SAACGADLSQQGQ
+59 SAACSSNLGQQGQ
-72 FGLGNYGQAGNLGQ
+72 YGLGNYGQPGYGQ
-86 AGERNVP
+86 TGERNVP
-93 SGAPL
+93 AGAPL
-98 NTRTYSDLGNATTT
+98 NTRTYTDLGNATSAYA
-112 PNPNR
+112 NANR
-117 NLQPTTVPAPPEQLT
+117 YVLPTTVPGPPEPLT

-183 RIWGQVNFNANV
+183 RVWGQVNFNADV

-203 YLPEVGAVHVAGL
+203 YLPQIGAIHVAGL
-216 PFSALDQHLRTE
+216 PFSALGQHLRSE
-228 IGRVYRNFDLTVDAG
+228 IGRVFRNFDLTVDAG
-243 QLRSIQIFVVGQAR
+243 QLRSIQVFVVGQAR

-263 VSSLSSLVNALFSS
+263 VSSLSSLVNALFAS

-301 DLYDLLVNG
+301 DLYDLLING

-325 IPPTGPQVA
+325 IPPAGPQVA

-349 DGTTLQQLLADA
+349 DSTTLQQLLADA

-375 ERTLNHQSR
+375 ERIQNHSAR
-384 EAMEVAFDM
+384 EAMEVSFD
-393 AGLGTTLRDGDVL
+393 ATGLATTLRDGDVL
-406 RVLSIVPRYKKTVT
+406 RVLSIVPRYQKTVT

-446 DALITRDYYWRRAQ
+446 DSLVTRDYYWRRAQ

-472 SGPVQFQPSN
+472 SGPVEYQPSSS
-482 PIDLQSQQAYQQW
+482 IDLQSRQAYQQW
-495 QMQNR
+495 QLQNR
-500 VQRLPNGQYV
+500 MQRLPNGQYV
-510 FTTPSGQQ
+510 FVNPQGTQ
-518 GQNSSTSNPQKSPVN
+518 GQPGQTVPNQQNSPVN

-545 GEQQYTILPPANGQ
+545 GEPQYSILLPSTGQQQATDLGGTSASGTTAQQPQ

-564 QQQPTDVTGTSA
+564 S
-576 PGTLGQQ
+576 PGQV
-583 QYPDQIPSTNG
+583 PSG
-594 VLNPSQ
+594 PAILNPSQ
-600 IASSGSL
+600 MASSGSL
-607 AGRQAQV
+607 AGRQTQI

-620 AAVRKNDVK
+620 SAFRKNDVK

-649 LKTTLIPFNLGKL
+649 LKTSLIPFNLGKL
-662 IMEHDPAQNLEL
+662 VLEHDPSQNLTL
-674 QPDDV
+674 DPGDV
-679 ITVFSQADIRVPL
+679 VTIFSQADIRVPVA
-692 DQQTKFVRLE
+692 QQTKFVRLE
-702 GEFVNAGIYSVGP
+702 GEFVNSGIYSVLPG
-715 NETLRQV
+715 ETLRQLIV
-722 IIRAGGLAP
+722 RAGGLTP
-731 DAYLYGSEFHRES
+731 GAYLYGSEFNRES

-753 DEYVQGLELEI
+753 DEYVQNLELEI

-774 SVSAQ
+774 SVNAQ
-779 DVASANAAS
+779 DVAAANAAA
-788 TASRELLYRLR
+788 TGSRELLNRLH
-799 QLRATGRIVLQQ
+799 QLRATGRIVLHLNPDS
-811 VSPQSTSID
+811 VGVDS
-820 DLPDLSLE
+820 LPDLSLE
-828 DGDVFTVPPTPATV
+828 DGDVFMVPPAPATV
-842 NVVGAVYDQNSFMFV
+842 NVVGAVYDQNSFMYL
-857 PNRRVGDYL
+857 PNHRVGDYL
-866 KNAGGPGRDA
+866 KTAGGPGRDA
-876 DKKHIFIIR
+876 DKKHMFIIR
-885 ADGSVVSKT
+885 ADGSVISKT
-894 TPSGVWGNTFEASRM
+894 TANGLWGNTFEAARM

-934 QLFSQVALGVA
+934 QLFSQLALGVA
-945 AISVI
+945 AVSVI

>member
-1 MRSRWHISAAA
+1 
-12 ACVMRKRLA
+12 MRKRLA
-21 LSLFFSLLAA
+21 LSLLFSLLAA
-31 MPYAHSQTSTGDS
+31 MPYAHSQTNPTDS
-44 SQGQSTDCSDPQNAG
+44 IQGQTTDCSDPANAM
-59 SAACGADLSQQGQ
+59 SPSCSADLSQQSQ
-72 FGLGNYGQAGNLGQ
+72 YGLNNYGLNQNYGQT
-86 AGERNVP
+86 GERNVP
-93 SGAPL
+93 AGAPFS
-98 NTRTYSDLGNATTT
+98 TRTYTDLGNANN
-112 PNPNR
+112 PNANINR
-117 NLQPTTVPAPPEQLT
+117 NLQPLTVPAPPEPLT

-183 RIWGQVNFNANV
+183 RVWGQVNFNADV

-203 YLPEVGAVHVAGL
+203 YLPQVGAIHVAGL
-216 PFSALDQHLRTE
+216 PFSSLEQHLRSE

-263 VSSLSSLVNALFSS
+263 VSSLSTLVNALFSS

-301 DLYDLLVNG
+301 DLYDLIVNG
-310 DKSKDAQLL
+310 DKSKDVQLL

-325 IPPTGPQVA
+325 IPPPGPQVA

-343 IYELHD
+343 IYELRD
-349 DGTTLQQLLADA
+349 DNTTLQQLLANA
-361 GGASTTASD
+361 GGTSTIASG

-375 ERTLNHQSR
+375 ERIQDHNAR
-384 EAMEVAFDM
+384 EAMEVAFDNT
-393 AGLGTTLRDGDVL
+393 GLATTLRDGDLL
-406 RVLSIVPRYKKTVT
+406 RVFSIVPRYKKTVT

-446 DALITRDYYWRRAQ
+446 DALVTRDYYWRRAQ

-472 SGPVQFQPSN
+472 AGPVQYQPSN
-482 PIDLQSQQAYQQW
+482 SIDLQSRQAYQQW

-510 FTTPSGQQ
+510 FVNPDGTQSGT
-518 GQNSSTSNPQKSPVN
+518 GQSTIDQKSVVN

-559 QQQQQ
+559 QQQQ
-564 QQQPTDVTGTSA
+564 PTDLNSSITQGATNQSQSNGQTQSA
-576 PGTLGQQ
+576 PGTL
-583 QYPDQIPSTNG
+583 
-594 VLNPSQ
+594 NPSQ
-600 IASSGSL
+600 ILSSGSL
-607 AGRQAQV
+607 AGRQAQIV
-614 ITQNTE
+614 TQNTE
-620 AAVRKNDVK
+620 AATRKNDVK
-629 LSAPEIDWNYA
+629 LSAPEIDWDYA

-649 LKTTLIPFNLGKL
+649 LKTELIPFNLGKL
-662 IMEHDPAQNLEL
+662 VLDHDASQNLTLE
-674 QPDDV
+674 PDDV
-679 ITVFSQADIRVPL
+679 VTVFSQADIRVPL
-692 DQQTKFVRLE
+692 AKQTKFVRLE
-702 GEFVNAGIYSVGP
+702 GEFFNSGIYSVKPG
-715 NETLRQV
+715 ETLRQL
-722 IIRAGGLAP
+722 IARAGGLTP
-731 DAYLYGSEFHRES
+731 NAYIYGSGFTRES

-753 DEYVQGLELEI
+753 DEYVQNLELEI

-788 TASRELLYRLR
+788 TSSRELLNRLH
-799 QLRATGRIVLQQ
+799 QLRATGRIVLQI
-811 VSPQSTSID
+811 SPDSTGVE

-828 DGDVFTVPPTPATV
+828 DGDVFIVPPLPATV
-842 NVVGAVYDQNSFMFV
+842 NVVGAVYDQNSFIFK

-866 KNAGGPGRDA
+866 KLAGGPGRDA
-876 DKKHIFIIR
+876 DKKHMFIIR
-885 ADGSVVSKT
+885 ADGSVISKT
-894 TPSGVWGNTFEASRM
+894 TSNGLWGNTFESARM

-934 QLFSQVALGVA
+934 QLFSQLALGVA

>member
-1 MRSRWHISAAA
+1 
-12 ACVMRKRLA
+12 
-21 LSLFFSLLAA
+21 
-31 MPYAHSQTSTGDS
+31 MPYAHSQTTTGDS
-44 SQGQSTDCSDPQNAG
+44 TQEQSVDCSDPMNAMS
-59 SAACGADLSQQGQ
+59 SACSSDLSQQGQ
-72 FGLGNYGQAGNLGQ
+72 YGLGNYGQPGQ
-86 AGERNVP
+86 TGERNVP
-93 SGAPL
+93 AGAPF
-98 NTRTYSDLGNATTT
+98 NTRTYTDLGNANRPTA
-112 PNPNR
+112 NANR
-117 NLQPTTVPAPPEQLT
+117 NQLLPTTVPAPPEPLT

-162 PVEQIPVTPDYIIG
+162 PVEQIPVTPDYIVG

-183 RIWGQVNFNANV
+183 RVWGQVNFNADV

-203 YLPEVGAVHVAGL
+203 YLPEVGAIHVAGL
-216 PFSALDQHLRTE
+216 PFSSLEQHLRSE

-263 VSSLSSLVNALFSS
+263 VSSLSSLVNALFAS

-325 IPPTGPQVA
+325 IPPAGPQVA

-343 IYELHD
+343 IYELRD
-349 DGTTLQQLLADA
+349 ESTTLQQLLVNA
-361 GGASTTASD
+361 GGTSTTASD

-375 ERTLNHQSR
+375 ERIENHQAR
-384 EAMEVAFDM
+384 EAMEVAFDP
-393 AGLGTTLRDGDVL
+393 AGLATTLRDGDLL
-406 RVLSIVPRYKKTVT
+406 RVISIVPRYQKTVT

-446 DALITRDYYWRRAQ
+446 DSLVTRDYYWRRAQ

-482 PIDLQSQQAYQQW
+482 SIDLQSRQAYQQW
-495 QMQNR
+495 QLQNR
-500 VQRLPNGQYV
+500 VARLPNGQYV
-510 FTTPSGQQ
+510 FV
-518 GQNSSTSNPQKSPVN
+518 NPQQTQTGQSANQPNSAVN

-559 QQQQQ
+559 QQQTTDLSTLGTPDQQ
-564 QQQPTDVTGTSA
+564 QSTGQTSTA
-576 PGTLGQQ
+576 P
-583 QYPDQIPSTNG
+583 G

-600 IASSGSL
+600 LPSSGSL
-607 AGRQAQV
+607 AGRQAQI
-614 ITQNTE
+614 ITENT
-620 AAVRKNDVK
+620 AGASRKNDVK

-649 LKTTLIPFNLGKL
+649 LKTSLIPFNLGKL
-662 IMEHDPAQNLEL
+662 VIDHDPSQNLEL
-674 QPDDV
+674 EPNDV
-679 ITVFSQADIRVPL
+679 VTIFSQADIRVPVA
-692 DQQTKFVRLE
+692 QQTKFVRLE
-702 GEFVNAGIYSVGP
+702 GEFVNSGIYSVRPG
-715 NETLRQV
+715 ETLRQL
-722 IIRAGGLAP
+722 ILRAGGLTP
-731 DAYLYGSEFHRES
+731 NAYLYGSEFTRES

-753 DEYVQGLELEI
+753 DEYVQNLELEI

-788 TASRELLYRLR
+788 TSSRELLYRLR
-799 QLRATGRIVLQQ
+799 QLRATGRIVLHLN
-811 VSPQSTSID
+811 PNSTGVDS
-820 DLPDLSLE
+820 LPDLSLE
-828 DGDVFTVPPTPATV
+828 DGDDFIVPPTPVTV
-842 NVVGAVYDQNSFMFV
+842 NVVGAVYDQNSFIFM
-857 PNRRVGDYL
+857 PNHRVGDYL
-866 KNAGGPGRDA
+866 KTAGGPGRDA
-876 DKKHIFIIR
+876 DKKHMFIIR
-885 ADGSVVSKT
+885 ADGSVISRT
-894 TPSGVWGNTFEASRM
+894 TASGVWGNTFEAARM

-934 QLFSQVALGVA
+934 QLFSQLALGVA
-945 AISVI
+945 AVSVI

>member
-1 MRSRWHISAAA
+1 
-12 ACVMRKRLA
+12 MRKQLA
-21 LSLFFSLLAA
+21 LLLFLPLLAA
-31 MPYAHSQTSTGDS
+31 LPFAHSQTTPTDT
-44 SQGQSTDCSDPQNAG
+44 QQQNTDCSDPMNAM
-59 SAACGADLSQQGQ
+59 SAACGSDLTQRGQ
-72 FGLGNYGQAGNLGQ
+72 YGLGNYGPTGSYGQ
-86 AGERNVP
+86 VGERNVP
-93 SGAPL
+93 AGAPL
-98 NTRTYSDLGNATTT
+98 NNQTYTDLGNG
-112 PNPNR
+112 PNAANQNR
-117 NLQPTTVPAPPEQLT
+117 NLQPITVPAPPEPLT

-150 ASLFRN
+150 ANLFRN

-183 RIWGQVNFNANV
+183 RVWGQVNFNADV

-203 YLPEVGAVHVAGL
+203 YLPQVGSIHVAGL
-216 PFSALDQHLRTE
+216 PFSGLDQHLRSE

-291 KRQGKTITDF
+291 KRQGKTVTDF
-301 DLYDLLVNG
+301 DFYDLLVNG

-325 IPPTGPQVA
+325 IPPAGPQVA

-343 IYELHD
+343 IYELRD
-349 DGTTLQQLLADA
+349 ASTTLQQLLADA

-375 ERTLNHQSR
+375 ERIQNHSAR
-384 EAMEVAFDM
+384 EAMEVAFDST
-393 AGLGTTLRDGDVL
+393 GLGTTLRDGDVL
-406 RVLSIVPRYKKTVT
+406 RVLSVVPRYQKTVT

-428 GHFAWHE
+428 GHFSWHE

-440 DLIPDR
+440 DLIPDHN
-446 DALITRDYYWRRAQ
+446 ALITRDYYWRRAQ

-472 SGPVQFQPSN
+472 AGPVQYQPSDS
-482 PIDLQSQQAYQQW
+482 IDLQSRQAYQQW
-495 QMQNR
+495 QLQNR
-500 VQRLPNGQYV
+500 VQRLPNGQYILLNPDGSQNP
-510 FTTPSGQQ
+510 TGQTG
-518 GQNSSTSNPQKSPVN
+518 GQQKSPTN

-545 GEQQYTILPPANGQ
+545 GEQQNGILLPSTG
-559 QQQQQ
+559 
-564 QQQPTDVTGTSA
+564 QQQPTDLGSLSA
-576 PGTLGQQ
+576 AGAGAPTQTQ
-583 QYPDQIPSTNG
+583 SQYPGQIPST
-594 VLNPSQ
+594 VPSTVNPSQ
-600 IASSGSL
+600 IPSSGSL
-607 AGRQAQV
+607 AGRQTQIV
-614 ITQNTE
+614 TQNTE

-640 VIDRTDPVT
+640 VIDRTDPIT

-662 IMEHDPAQNLEL
+662 VLEHDPSQNLDL
-674 QPDDV
+674 QPGDV
-679 ITVFSQADIRVPL
+679 VTVFSQADIRVPVA
-692 DQQTKFVRLE
+692 QQTKFVRLE
-702 GEFVNAGIYSVGP
+702 GEFVNSGIYSVRPG
-715 NETLRQV
+715 ETLRQL
-722 IIRAGGLAP
+722 INRAGGLMP
-731 DAYLYGSEFHRES
+731 GAYVYGSEFTRES

-753 DEYVQGLELEI
+753 DEYVQNLELEI
-764 QRGAIAGVAS
+764 QRGSIAGVAS

-779 DVASANAAS
+779 DVAAANAAS
-788 TASRELLYRLR
+788 TSSRELLYRLH
-799 QLRATGRIVLQQ
+799 QIRATGRIVMQ
-811 VSPQSTSID
+811 VSPDSVGVDS
-820 DLPDLSLE
+820 LPDLSLE
-828 DGDVFTVPPTPATV
+828 DGDTFTVPPAPATV
-842 NVVGAVYDQNSFMFV
+842 NVVGAVYDQNSFMFT

-866 KNAGGPGRDA
+866 KIAGGPGRDA
-876 DKKHIFIIR
+876 DKKHMFIIR
-885 ADGSVVSKT
+885 ADGSVISKT
-894 TPSGVWGNTFEASRM
+894 TASGVWGNTFEAARM

-934 QLFSQVALGVA
+934 QLFSQLALGVA
-945 AISVI
+945 AVSVI

>member
-1 MRSRWHISAAA
+1 MTARI
-12 ACVMRKRLA
+12 MRKRLA
-21 LSLFFSLLAA
+21 LSFFFFLLAA
-31 MPYAHSQTSTGDS
+31 LPHAHSQSTTDS
-44 SQGQSTDCSDPQNAG
+44 PLQGQQSSDCSDPANAM
-59 SAACGADLSQQGQ
+59 SPACSSDLSGQ
-72 FGLGNYGQAGNLGQ
+72 SQYGLGSYSQNLPFGQT
-86 AGERNVP
+86 GERNVP
-93 SGAPL
+93 VGAPFSA
-98 NTRTYSDLGNATTT
+98 RTYTDLGNANN
-112 PNPNR
+112 PNANQNR
-117 NLQPTTVPAPPEQLT
+117 NLQPLTVPAPPEPLT

-183 RIWGQVNFNANV
+183 RVWGQVNFNADV

-203 YLPEVGAVHVAGL
+203 YLPQVGAIHVAGL
-216 PFSALDQHLRTE
+216 PFSSIEQHLRSE

-263 VSSLSSLVNALFSS
+263 VSSLSTLVNALFAS
-277 GGPSTQGSLRHILL
+277 GGPSTQGSLRHVLL

-310 DKSKDAQLL
+310 DKSKDVQLL

-325 IPPTGPQVA
+325 IPPPGPQIA

-343 IYELHD
+343 IYELRD
-349 DGTTLQQLLADA
+349 NNTTLQQLLDNA
-361 GGASTTASD
+361 GGTSTVASS

-375 ERTLNHQSR
+375 ERIQDHNAR
-384 EAMEVAFDM
+384 EAMEVAFDST
-393 AGLGTTLRDGDVL
+393 GLATTLRDGDIL
-406 RVLSIVPRYKKTVT
+406 RVFSIVPRYKKTVT

-440 DLIPDR
+440 DLIPDK
-446 DALITRDYYWRRAQ
+446 DALVTRDYYWRRAQ

-472 SGPVQFQPSN
+472 AGPVQYQPSN
-482 PIDLQSQQAYQQW
+482 SIDLQSRQAYQQW

-510 FTTPSGQQ
+510 FVTPEGTQ
-518 GQNSSTSNPQKSPVN
+518 STRPQDQKSAVN
-533 QYPYAQGNVYLQ
+533 QYPYSQGNVYLQ
-545 GEQQYTILPPANGQ
+545 GEQQYTILPPVNG
-559 QQQQQ
+559 Q
-564 QQQPTDVTGTSA
+564 QQQPTDINGNPLSTQTQQNGQTASN
-576 PGTLGQQ
+576 PGT
-583 QYPDQIPSTNG
+583 YTT
-594 VLNPSQ
+594 SQ

-607 AGRQAQV
+607 AGRQAEIV
-614 ITQNTE
+614 TQNTE
-620 AAVRKNDVK
+620 TAVRKNDVK
-629 LSAPEIDWNYA
+629 MSAPEIDWDYA

-662 IMEHDPAQNLEL
+662 ILEHDASQNLTLE
-674 QPDDV
+674 PDDV
-679 ITVFSQADIRVPL
+679 VTVFSQADIRVPL
-692 DQQTKFVRLE
+692 AKQTKFVRLE
-702 GEFVNAGIYSVGP
+702 GEFFNAGIYSVKPG
-715 NETLRQV
+715 ETLRQL
-722 IIRAGGLAP
+722 IARAGGLTP
-731 DAYLYGSEFHRES
+731 KAYLYGSAFTRES

-753 DEYVQGLELEI
+753 DEYVQNLELEI

-774 SVSAQ
+774 SVNAQ

-788 TASRELLYRLR
+788 TSSRELLNRLH
-799 QLRATGRIVLQQ
+799 QLRATGRIVLQ
-811 VSPQSTSID
+811 VRPDSTGVQ
-820 DLPDLSLE
+820 DLPDLTLE
-828 DGDVFTVPPTPATV
+828 DGDVFIVPPIPATV

-866 KNAGGPGRDA
+866 KISGGPGRDA

-894 TPSGVWGNTFEASRM
+894 TSNGLWGNNFESARM
-909 NPGDTVVVPEK
+909 NPGDTIIVPEK

-934 QLFSQVALGVA
+934 QLFSQLALGVA

>member
-1 MRSRWHISAAA
+1 
-12 ACVMRKRLA
+12 MRKRLA
-21 LSLFFSLLAA
+21 LSLCFSLLAA
-31 MPYAHSQTSTGDS
+31 MPYAHSQTMTGDTTQS
-44 SQGQSTDCSDPQNAG
+44 QSTDCSDPVNAM
-59 SAACGADLSQQGQ
+59 SAACGSNLNLQGQ
-72 FGLGNYGQAGNLGQ
+72 YGLGNYGQQGYGQ
-86 AGERNVP
+86 TGERNVP
-93 SGAPL
+93 AGAPL
-98 NTRTYSDLGNATTT
+98 NTRTYSDLGTTT
-112 PNPNR
+112 NPYPNQNR
-117 NLQPTTVPAPPEQLT
+117 YLLPSTVPAPPEPLT

-150 ASLFRN
+150 ADLFRN

-183 RIWGQVNFNANV
+183 RVWGQVNFNADV
-195 RVDRSGSV
+195 RVDRSGSI
-203 YLPEVGAVHVAGL
+203 YLPQVGAIHVAGL
-216 PFSALDQHLRTE
+216 PFSALEQHLRSE

-277 GGPSTQGSLRHILL
+277 GGPSAQGSLRHILL

-301 DLYDLLVNG
+301 DLYDLLING

-319 PGDVIF
+319 PGDVLF
-325 IPPTGPQVA
+325 IPPAGPQVA

-343 IYELHD
+343 IYELRD
-349 DGTTLQQLLADA
+349 DSTTLKQLLSDA

-375 ERTLNHQSR
+375 ERIQDRHAR
-384 EAMEVAFDM
+384 EAMEVAFDPN
-393 AGLGTTLRDGDVL
+393 GLATTLRDGDVL
-406 RVLSIVPRYKKTVT
+406 RVLSIVPRYQKTVT

-472 SGPVQFQPSN
+472 SGPVQYQPSTS
-482 PIDLQSQQAYQQW
+482 IDLQSQQAYQQW
-495 QMQNR
+495 QLQNR
-500 VQRLPNGQYV
+500 IQRLPNGQYV
-510 FTTPSGQQ
+510 FVNPQGSQ
-518 GQNSSTSNPQKSPVN
+518 GQNGQSSTRQQNSPVN

-545 GEQQYTILPPANGQ
+545 GEQQYTVLPPANGQ
-559 QQQQQ
+559 QQQQNSDMSGTSVPGASNQ
-564 QQQPTDVTGTSA
+564 QQS
-576 PGTLGQQ
+576 
-583 QYPDQIPSTNG
+583 PDQISTNPN

-600 IASSGSL
+600 MPSTGSL
-607 AGRQAQV
+607 AGRETQI

-620 AAVRKNDVK
+620 AAIRKNDVK
-629 LSAPEIDWNYA
+629 LSAPEIDWSYA
-640 VIDRTDPVT
+640 VIDRTDPST
-649 LKTTLIPFNLGKL
+649 LKTSLIPFNLGKL
-662 IMEHDPAQNLEL
+662 VMEHDPSQDLTLE
-674 QPDDV
+674 PGDV
-679 ITVFSQADIRVPL
+679 VTVFSQADIRVPVS
-692 DQQTKFVRLE
+692 QQTKFVRLE
-702 GEFVNAGIYSVGP
+702 GEFANSGIYSVRPG
-715 NETLRQV
+715 ETLRELIV
-722 IIRAGGLAP
+722 RAGGLSP
-731 DAYLYGSEFHRES
+731 GAYLYGSEFTRES

-753 DEYVQGLELEI
+753 DEYVQNLELEI

-779 DVASANAAS
+779 DVAAANAAS
-788 TASRELLYRLR
+788 TSSRELLYRLR
-799 QLRATGRIVLQQ
+799 QLRATGRIVLHLNAD
-811 VSPQSTSID
+811 STGID
-820 DLPDLSLE
+820 SLPDLSLE

-842 NVVGAVYDQNSFMFV
+842 NVVGAVYDQNSFIYL

-866 KNAGGPGRDA
+866 KTAGGPGRDA
-876 DKKHIFIIR
+876 DKKHMFIIR
-885 ADGSVVSKT
+885 ADGSVISKT
-894 TPSGVWGNTFEASRM
+894 TANGVWGNTFEAARM
-909 NPGDTVVVPEK
+909 NPGDTVIVPEK

-934 QLFSQVALGVA
+934 QLFSQLALGVA
-945 AISVI
+945 AVSVI